1 MKLVVGY
8 VPEHFSTPLFLALKH
23 GFFAKHN
30 VEVEFKPFPSGSG
43 HLIQCLGDKS
53 INVSVGLTEAFI
65 RGIAGGNENY
75 KLVGVYVE
83 SPLCWAVSTGNS
95 RNIDSVDTL
104 EGAVVGVSRMG
115 SGSDVMAKVLQLQK
129 GWTKPFTYE
138 INNDFKNLR
147 DGVNHVGTAH
157 PTDFFMWEHFTS
169 KKYYDSG
176 EIKRVGEIYT
186 PWPSWVVSARPEV
199 LDEQKALKGFL
210 AAVNEG
216 VEYFWA
222 HTDEAITYITENFD
236 YSEEDARSWLKTV
249 TFSKD
254 AGYISDELIQST
266 LDVLK
271 PAAGLPAG
279 VEKLEYVRR

>member
-23 GFFAKHN
+23 GFYAKHN
-30 VEVEFKPFPSGSG
+30 VDIEFKPFPSGSG
-43 HLIQCLGDKS
+43 HLIQCLGDKT

-65 RGIAGGNENY
+65 RGIAAGNESY
-75 KLVGVYVE
+75 KLVGVYVQ
-83 SPLCWAVSTGNS
+83 SPLCWAVSTGS
-95 RNIDSVDTL
+95 KRDIESVDSL
-104 EGAVVGVSRMG
+104 EGSIVGVSRMG

-129 GWTKPFTYE
+129 GWTTPFKYE

-147 DGVNHVGTAH
+147 DGVNHTGTAH

-186 PWPSWVVSARPEV
+186 PWPSWVISAGPEV
-199 LDEQKALKGFL
+199 DSTTLKGFVD
-210 AAVNEG
+210 AVNEG
-216 VEYFWA
+216 IAYFRS
-222 HTDEAITYITENFD
+222 HPDEGISYITSNLD
-236 YSEEDARSWLKTV
+236 YSEEDARNWLKTV
-249 TFSKD
+249 QFSDD
-254 AGYISDELIQST
+254 AGAISDELVQNT

-271 PAAGLPAG
+271 PAAGLPEG
-279 VEKLEYVRR
+279 VEKLEYIKK